1 MGKTVSEVMNLI
13 NEKKNLIKDSY
24 IDFPS
29 GFLPSFGGKVNLY
42 KLMEDE
48 LDKMTPE
55 ERQKIYDKINQQL

>member
-29 GFLPSFGGKVNLY
+29 GFFTFFWWKS
-42 KLMEDE
+42 
-48 LDKMTPE
+48 
-55 ERQKIYDKINQQL
+55 